1 MNEKINDY
9 KEKLKFKIQNIFTK
23 LRNHLNNREDK
34 LLLEIDKK
42 FDALFFKEEIS
53 KEIKK
58 LPNKVKISIEKGKLI
73 EKETKLNVIINE
85 CINIEKNIKNIKII
99 QDNIANIN
107 NIEKINLDF
116 YPNEEGINTLANN
129 ILNFGEIRSNSDNCK
144 LSNESFIITK
154 KEEADLINL
163 WILPEK
169 QKSFKLL
176 YRATR
181 DGDKLEDF
189 HRKCDNKSPT
199 LILGITPNN
208 YIFGG
213 FTSLTLNS
221 TKKIEN
227 LYDGEAFLF
236 SINQK
241 KRFFSQDKNYSIR
254 KNSSCAI
261 IFGNGDNSLQI
272 MDNILTSGEHWSNPN
287 GSYGENLKL
296 TESDNF
302 SIKELEVFHIE
313 Q

>member
-1 MNEKINDY
+1 M
-9 KEKLKFKIQNIFTK
+9 
-23 LRNHLNNREDK
+23 
-34 LLLEIDKK
+34 
-42 FDALFFKEEIS
+42 
-53 KEIKK
+53 
-58 LPNKVKISIEKGKLI
+58 
-73 EKETKLNVIINE
+73 
-85 CINIEKNIKNIKII
+85 
-99 QDNIANIN
+99 
-107 NIEKINLDF
+107 
-116 YPNEEGINTLANN
+116 
-129 ILNFGEIRSNSDNCK
+129 
-144 LSNESFIITK
+144 
-154 KEEADLINL
+154 
-163 WILPEK
+163 PEK

-261 IFGNGDNSLQI
+261 IFGNGNNSLQI